1 MLFVM
6 EGMSFNMKL
15 KKGFL
20 NIFSL
25 SILNFSIVL
34 TGCSDNQVHYQSS
47 NSVEEDIISN
57 EDNNDEIIIK
67 YFEDETQEI
76 EEILGSDSDNIKEK
90 VSEKVII
97 LVDFLFYDGEIKGI
111 TFDELST
118 ETKEKLLGILSV
130 IDTKIES
137 KIPNYKDTI
146 SDKTSSA
153 LNWLKEKAKNG
164 VVKIDEY
171 LNSKLDNY
179 DKIKEETSEVIENT
193 KDDFSEVKDILDKG
207 FSKVKDKYES
217 WRSDVKND

>member
-1 MLFVM
+1 
-6 EGMSFNMKL
+6 MKL

-34 TGCSDNQVHYQSS
+34 TGCSNNQVSYQNS

-57 EDNNDEIIIK
+57 EDNSDEIIIK
-67 YFEDETQEI
+67 YFEDETQET
-76 EEILGSDSDNIKEK
+76 EEILDSDSDNIKEK

-97 LVDFLFYDGEIKGI
+97 LVDFLFYGGEIKGV

-118 ETKEKLLGILSV
+118 ETKEKLLGILSA

-153 LNWLKEKAKNG
+153 LNWLKGKAKNG
-164 VVKIDEY
+164 IVKIDEY

-179 DKIKEETSEVIENT
+179 DKIKEEASEVIDNT
-193 KDDFSEVKDILDKG
+193 KDNFSEVKDILDKG

-217 WRSDVKND
+217 WRSNVKND

>member
-1 MLFVM
+1 
-6 EGMSFNMKL
+6 MKL

-34 TGCSDNQVHYQSS
+34 TGCSNNQVSYQSS
-47 NSVEEDIISN
+47 NSVEENITSNENSNDEIISN
-57 EDNNDEIIIK
+57 EDNNDEIIIE
-67 YFEDETQEI
+67 YFEGETREI

-90 VSEKVII
+90 VSEKII
-97 LVDFLFYDGEIKGI
+97 TLVDFLFYDGEIKGI

-146 SDKTSSA
+146 SDKASSA

-164 VVKIDEY
+164 MVKIDEY

-179 DKIKEETSEVIENT
+179 DKIKEETSEIIDNT
-193 KDDFSEVKDILDKG
+193 KDDFSEVKDILDNG

-217 WRSDVKND
+217 WRSNVKNN